1 MPYCIGHMNTPLLN
15 SLDSVRNDPPLL
27 LRESETAVMLGVSI
41 RTVRNYDKRGLLKP
55 IRIGG
60 RKLYRRETLLATLQK
75 LEDQQSAARKHRKRH
90 VR

>member
-1 MPYCIGHMNTPLLN
+1 MDTPSTLN
-15 SLDSVRNDPPLL
+15 SVRIDPPLL
-27 LRESETAVMLGVSI
+27 LRESETALILGVSI

-60 RKLYRRETLLATLQK
+60 RKLYRRETLLATLEK

-90 VR
+90 A

>member
-1 MPYCIGHMNTPLLN
+1 MNTSS
-15 SLDSVRNDPPLL
+15 SLDLVRINPPLL

-60 RKLYRRETLLATLQK
+60 RKLYRLETLLATLEM
-75 LEDQQSAARKHRKRH
+75 LENQQSAARKHRKRH
-90 VR
+90 AR

>member
-1 MPYCIGHMNTPLLN
+1 MKKTSSNSLN
-15 SLDSVRNDPPLL
+15 SVRIDPPLL

-60 RKLYRRETLLATLQK
+60 RKLYRLETLLAALEK
-75 LEDQQSAARKHRKRH
+75 LENQQSAARKHRKRH
-90 VR
+90 AR

>member
-1 MPYCIGHMNTPLLN
+1 MLPYYRGHMNTSS
-15 SLDSVRNDPPLL
+15 SLDLVRINPPLL

-60 RKLYRRETLLATLQK
+60 RKLYRLETLLATLEM
-75 LEDQQSAARKHRKRH
+75 LENQQSAARKHRKRH
-90 VR
+90 AR